1 MSILNALKQQHSS
14 IDDLAKLP
22 QALIMQM
29 AQKKEISPDM
39 VAPIL
44 SRKAEMMEAVSRSKA
59 LQQPV
64 MQPTVMEQLMSQNIQ
79 AENPM
84 APQIPGQMPQQVAPP
99 PMQMPPPMPQE
110 MGVAQLPIPER
121 QYAGGGIIAFAK
133 GDLVDE
139 ESDDEDILAEYAAAM
154 EAGRRASEYELKA
167 PQQAPPQ
174 RAPQQSP
181 YGMAYAEPLPKV
193 TGINY
198 KGGKHPY
205 DAMVMAEAEKQGVD
219 PRLASF
225 ILNKE
230 TGGMK
235 NPEAAR
241 SRAGAMGIA
250 QFMPATAKQYNI
262 NPDIPSEAA
271 YGMNKHLKYLVNKYE
286 DPKVAAIAYNWGE
299 GNTNKWLKAGAD
311 MNKLP
316 KETRNYVAT
325 LAQGGEIKHFFAGDP
340 VQAMT
345 DSDIAKLFTSGS
357 QRSKAHKKD
366 VADYKPEYT
375 RNQFDKDPF
384 EVNYPTAIEQAGF
397 TPEEMARG
405 SSRAGTFEAMEKDT
419 TSGMAAPKEAPPPP
433 NKYDT
438 FMEEIAAQRENLTA
452 QRGED
457 RNMALLAAGL
467 GMMGGTSPY
476 AFANVGQGG
485 LSGVQYLA
493 EANKAR
499 AAEKAALDKN
509 QMTAMRYR
517 DLGEIAAGGKAQTA
531 ADKAA
536 QLALGYKQLEEKNYA
551 HNLGYLKDEVSNA
564 RTMAIAG
571 LRQQGLLGED
581 LNDPNVAAKIEL
593 ATRNILL
600 DNDAFTNRYQ
610 ATHGVPYQ
618 RKAEKT
624 QSQEG
629 WGNVK
634 VKSK

>member
-1 MSILNALKQQHSS
+1 
-14 IDDLAKLP
+14 
-22 QALIMQM
+22 
-29 AQKKEISPDM
+29 
-39 VAPIL
+39 
-44 SRKAEMMEAVSRSKA
+44 
-59 LQQPV
+59 
-64 MQPTVMEQLMSQNIQ
+64 
-79 AENPM
+79 
-84 APQIPGQMPQQVAPP
+84 
-99 PMQMPPPMPQE
+99 
-110 MGVAQLPIPER
+110 
-121 QYAGGGIIAFAK
+121 
-133 GDLVDE
+133 
-139 ESDDEDILAEYAAAM
+139 M
-154 EAGRRASEYELKA
+154 EAGRRASNYELKA
-167 PQQAPPQ
+167 PQQAPQQLPQ
-174 RAPQQSP
+174 QLPQQSQQ

-193 TGINY
+193 TGI
-198 KGGKHPY
+198 KSGKHPY

-250 QFMPATAKQYNI
+250 QFMPATAKQYGI

-286 DPKVAAIAYNWGE
+286 DPKLAAIAYNWGE

-311 MNKLP
+311 MSKLP

-325 LAQGGEIKHFFAGDP
+325 LAQGGEIKHFFEGDSVRKSGFSERKERSP
-340 VQAMT
+340 EK
-345 DSDIAKLFTSGS
+345 DIGDIIIPSFSTQS
-357 QRSKAHKKD
+357 QRSRPYKKD
-366 VADYKPEYT
+366 ATPTEYKPEYT
-375 RNQFDKDPF
+375 RNKFDKDPF
-384 EVNYPTAIEQAGF
+384 EVNYPTAIEQAGL
-397 TPEEMARG
+397 TPDEMAAG
-405 SSRAGTFEAMEKDT
+405 STRAGTYEAMARDT
-419 TSGMAAPKEAPPPP
+419 TSGMPIPKAPVVQNQFDPYLENFA
-433 NKYDT
+433 D
-438 FMEEIAAQRENLTA
+438 QRENLIA
-452 QRGED
+452 QRSED

-485 LSGVQYLA
+485 LAGMQYLS

-499 AAEKAALDKN
+499 AAEKAAMDKN
-509 QMTAMRYR
+509 QLTAMRYR
-517 DLGEIAAGGKAQTA
+517 DLGDIAAGGKAQTA

-571 LRQQGLLGED
+571 LKQQGLLGED
-581 LNDPNVAAKIEL
+581 LSAPDVAAKIEL

-610 ATHGVPYQ
+610 ATHGVPYR

>member
-1 MSILNALKQQHSS
+1 
-14 IDDLAKLP
+14 
-22 QALIMQM
+22 MQM
-29 AQKKEISPDM
+29 AQKKEISPEM

-99 PMQMPPPMPQE
+99 PMPPQMQPPMPQE

-139 ESDDEDILAEYAAAM
+139 EGDDEDILAEYAAAM
-154 EAGRRASEYELKA
+154 EAGRRASESNYELKA
-167 PQQAPPQ
+167 PQQASQQ
-174 RAPQQSP
+174 RAPQQST

-193 TGINY
+193 SGINY

-286 DPKVAAIAYNWGE
+286 YPKVAAIAYNWGE

-325 LAQGGEIKHFFAGDP
+325 LAQGGEVKHFFAGDP

-384 EVNYPTAIEQAGF
+384 EVNYPTAIEQAGL
-397 TPEEMARG
+397 TPEEMAAG
-405 SSRAGTFEAMEKDT
+405 STRAGTFEAMNKDT
-419 TSGMAAPKEAPPPP
+419 ASGMAAPKEAPPPP

-438 FMEEIAAQRENLTA
+438 FMEEIAAQRENLAA

-499 AAEKAALDKN
+499 AAEKASLDKN
-509 QMTAMRYR
+509 QISAMRYK
-517 DLGEIAAGGKAQTA
+517 DLGNIAAG
-531 ADKAA
+531 DKANMLAIRQGELAVKQNELTEKQRLHNMSSLGQLQKMSEARAAKALSA
-536 QLALGYKQLEEKNYA
+536 QGILGVENINDPQMQKQLNNWVEQ
-551 HNLGYLKDEVSNA
+551 D
-564 RTMAIAG
+564 
-571 LRQQGLLGED
+571 
-581 LNDPNVAAKIEL
+581 L
-593 ATRNILL
+593 ATNKAYNKL
-600 DNDAFTNRYQ
+600 YQ
-610 ATHGVPYQ
+610 DTYGFPYDV
-618 RKAEKT
+618 T
-624 QSQEG
+624 PTTTSG
-629 WGNVK
+629 GNVMK
-634 VKSK
+634 FDKKGNLVK